1 VWPIGSAAFDAI
13 VIEQAIGRVCFQSQI
28 VIPGPFTD
36 ALVVRSGQARPRRKK
51 KRGVARVLEV
61 ALASQHFVS
70 RYEQSSLNL
79 TGAAK
84 KVASTAG
91 RTEDSPYHELRFS

>member
-1 VWPIGSAAFDAI
+1 MND
-13 VIEQAIGRVCFQSQI
+13 QAIGRARFQLQI

-36 ALVVRSGQARPRRKK
+36 ALVVRSGQARPLRMK
-51 KRGVARVLEV
+51 KREGARVLEV
-61 ALASQHFVS
+61 ALPSQHFVS
-70 RYEQSSLNL
+70 RHAQSGLNL

-91 RTEDSPYHELRFS
+91 RTKDSPYHELRFS